1 VTEVLNQKRSTVAS
15 LLVAAAMAFTPMN
28 AIAADYPPSL
38 EQLVVGQ
45 PIITP
50 APPQKKGVEAV
61 VPKATSNQLPILLG
75 EPVKASAAKLSTK
88 TLTNKSVEA
97 QPVRLTSAVILGGI
111 GSDEKPPLATVSS
124 KKNSEIQ
131 IPVDAPTRINITGLK
146 AKATG
151 TATFVDALGRSTS
164 LGTVVVSANGVVSI
178 PALTFA
184 KKDVTYSIKLTIGGK
199 TTTYVIR
206 TRG

>member
-1 VTEVLNQKRSTVAS
+1 MTEVLNQKRSTVAS
-15 LLVAAAMAFTPMN
+15 LLVTAALAFTSIN

-50 APPQKKGVEAV
+50 APPQQKGAQAV
-61 VPKATSNQLPILLG
+61 VPRATSNQLPILLG

-111 GSDEKPPLATVSS
+111 GSDEKPLLATVSS
-124 KKNSEIQ
+124 KKKSEIQ

-151 TATFVDALGRSTS
+151 TATFVDAFGKRTS
-164 LGTVVVSANGVVSI
+164 LGKIVVSDSGVVRI

-184 KKDVTYSIKLTIGGK
+184 KKNVRYKILIDINGN
-199 TTTYVIR
+199 TTTYIIR